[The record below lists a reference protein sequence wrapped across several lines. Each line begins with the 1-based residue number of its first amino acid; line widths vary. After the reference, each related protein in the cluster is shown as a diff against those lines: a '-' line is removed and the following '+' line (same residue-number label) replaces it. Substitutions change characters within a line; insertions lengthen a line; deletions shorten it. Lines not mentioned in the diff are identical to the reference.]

1 MFLKILQ
8 YSHENTCVGVFF
20 NNVAGLEARDCNKS
34 FSCEYCDSF
43 KSSFFHKTLPVDI
56 SQNIFDSDARRCS
69 IKRGFHKTF
78 ERLTGKHLCQSNFLN
93 KVSGLGPATLFK
105 KRLRTDVFLRIFKN
119 NFFHRARLVAA
130 STDCQKKESTGEFTK
145 NFLWNQISA
154 IWDNRFSRLLKVLLF
169 ATFNIQGI

>member
-1 MFLKILQ
+1 MLESFLTTLQ
-8 YSHENTCVGVFF
+8 AWRQETATKVFPV
-20 NNVAGLEARDCNKS
+20 NIV
-34 FSCEYCDSF
+34 SF

-56 SQNIFDSDARRCS
+56 SQYIFDSDARGCS

-119 NFFHRARLVAA
+119 TFFHRARLVAA
-130 STDCQKKESTGEFTK
+130 STDCQKKESTGELTK
-145 NFLWNQISA
+145 NFL
-154 IWDNRFSRLLKVLLF
+154 
-169 ATFNIQGI
+169 

>member
-8 YSHENTCVGVFF
+8 YSRENTCVGVFF

-56 SQNIFDSDARRCS
+56 SQNIFDSDACRCS

-78 ERLTGKHLCQSNFLN
+78 ERLTGKHLRQSNFLN

-105 KRLRTDVFLRIFKN
+105 KRLRADVFLRIFKN
-119 NFFHRARLVAA
+119 TFFHRARLVAA
-130 STDCQKKESTGEFTK
+130 STDCQKKK
-145 NFLWNQISA
+145 NLLENSLKTFFEIKFQRFGA
-154 IWDNRFSRLLKVLLF
+154 IDSRDF
-169 ATFNIQGI
+169 

>member
-8 YSHENTCVGVFF
+8 YSQENTCVGVFF

-43 KSSFFHKTLPVDI
+43 KSSFFHRTLPMDI

-119 NFFHRARLVAA
+119 TFFHRARLVAA
-130 STDCQKKESTGEFTK
+130 STDCQKKEYTGEFTK
-145 NFLWNQISA
+145 TFFEIKFQ
-154 IWDNRFSRLLKVLLF
+154 RFGTIDSRDF
-169 ATFNIQGI
+169 